1 MAHVFTPNPVWT
13 AGEWVIAPA
22 GLADADPGTHLGS
35 VPVDTIVPGDYSL
48 ALVNDTVIPGQEAS
62 VAVTVSQLNPEDDV
76 ISFQFDVDFDT
87 TTLEYSG
94 FSISGT
100 LAEGGTAVVNDG
112 LAGSLSI
119 GYMNTSA
126 LVGAGTIFRL
136 QFTALVPDTTELLI
150 SRAFLNTTP
159 VTDLTNGTVVISE
172 IEPPT
177 AVVSYD
183 DTENRFADTLLIT
196 ATFSEAMSAAAP
208 VRISMSGA
216 ASLADT
222 AMARISENVYTYL
235 YQIPKASGEVFIS
248 LSNGTD
254 LWGNGLIS
262 EPLAGGSFS
271 IIGFIPGDVNDDSV
285 IQAYD
290 AALALQYS
298 VGIDPL
304 PEQDPMPWAPWRDST
319 ANVDGTGGITANDA
333 GLILQFSAGIISGFP
348 SQAETPAGMA
358 YVSHEIVDDHV
369 VFYSHGRLLGVNLN
383 ANNELGILGTPEV
396 LSSSFMSAVNLK
408 GSAYRIGLCTA
419 ASVPDGEALFRIPFT
434 GSGKVTFHL
443 IENAVEREV
452 TLDVLTSMKGFLP
465 DELEIFPNP
474 VEDLIQIRGIDAPAM
489 IRISTIH
496 GQELRSIPVK
506 GGSVEL
512 NLSDFPEGLYLL
524 TIELESKQVTRR
536 FIKK

>member
-1 MAHVFTPNPVWT
+1 M
-13 AGEWVIAPA
+13 
-22 GLADADPGTHLGS
+22 
-35 VPVDTIVPGDYSL
+35 
-48 ALVNDTVIPGQEAS
+48 
-62 VAVTVSQLNPEDDV
+62 
-76 ISFQFDVDFDT
+76 
-87 TTLEYSG
+87 
-94 FSISGT
+94 
-100 LAEGGTAVVNDG
+100 
-112 LAGSLSI
+112 
-119 GYMNTSA
+119 
-126 LVGAGTIFRL
+126 
-136 QFTALVPDTTELLI
+136 PDTTELLI

-159 VTDLTNGTVVISE
+159 VTDLAHGTVIISE

-208 VRISMSGA
+208 VRIRLSGA

-222 AMARISENVYTYL
+222 AMARISENVYTYR
-235 YQIPKASGEVFIS
+235 YQIPKASGEVFVS

-298 VGIDPL
+298 VGMDPL

-333 GLILQFSAGIISGFP
+333 GLILQFSAGIITSFP
-348 SQAETPAGMA
+348 SETVTKAATAGVRIA
-358 YVSHEIVDDHV
+358 LENDHL
-369 VFYSHGRLLGVNLN
+369 VFHSHGQLLGLN
-383 ANNELGILGTPEV
+383 INTSNEEGILGNPEILNRSYMYALNV
-396 LSSSFMSAVNLK
+396 ADAK
-408 GSAYRIGLCTA
+408 YRIGLCTA
-419 ASVPDGEALFRIPFT
+419 VPVPDEDAFLKIPVLKS
-434 GSGKVTFHL
+434 GSVNFHL

-474 VEDLIQIRGIDAPAM
+474 VKDLLQIRGINGPAM
-489 IRISTIH
+489 IRISSIH
-496 GQELRSIPVK
+496 GQEVRSIPAK

-512 NLSDFPEGLYLL
+512 NLSDLPEGLYLL
-524 TIELESKQVTRR
+524 TIELESEQVTRR